1 MTLTQ
6 TAQLTKRLILL
17 SIVVLFLGIGGRIGY
32 NLWEDYRL
40 AQLPPT
46 VEKPE
51 MKFGPL
57 PKITFPDPKVS
68 STNFS
73 YSLDTSTG
81 GFPESLNLIRVYFI
95 PQASISLLSP
105 EKAKV
110 LAENLGFLTSPE
122 VIDDK
127 THLFK
132 NSDGGTVEINIITL
146 NFSYQKSENAKTYE
160 ENFNLQSFSTN
171 KATREFK
178 EFLGKINLLPQELGE
193 GQTKVTISQ
202 EKIASPSASISIW
215 PADINKLKIIT
226 ANPDRS
232 LVGGEFIPKNSPLDF
247 YQVDYTFWP
256 IDKTTYSTYPIKTP
270 LEAFEN
276 LKSGGGHI
284 SLEPKDPQV
293 SITSVYLAYYQSE
306 IYTPF
311 LQPVFVFEGPNFVG
325 LVPAIKEV
333 EKAN

>member
-6 TAQLTKRLILL
+6 TAQLTKRLILI
-17 SIVVLFLGIGGRIGY
+17 SIVVLFLGVGGRIGY

-40 AQLPPT
+40 AQLPPP

-57 PKITFPDPKVS
+57 PQITFPAPGVS

-73 YSLDTSTG
+73 YSLDTATG
-81 GFPESLNLIRVYFI
+81 GFPEIASLVRIYFI

-110 LAENLGFLTSPE
+110 LAENLGFSIGPE
-122 VIDDK
+122 VIDEK

-132 NSDGGTVEINIITL
+132 NPDGGSIEINIITG
-146 NFSYQKSENAKTYE
+146 NFNFQKSDSTKTYE
-160 ENFNLQSFSTN
+160 KDFDQNLFSQDL
-171 KATREFK
+171 AAREFK
-178 EFLGKINLLPQELGE
+178 EFLGKFNYLPQELGE
-193 GQTKVTISQ
+193 GQTKVVLNDRT
-202 EKIASPSASISIW
+202 ASPSASISIW
-215 PADINKLKIIT
+215 PADVDKHKIIT
-226 ANPDRS
+226 AVPDQG
-232 LVGGEFIPKNSPLDF
+232 LVRGEFIPKSSSLDF
-247 YQVDYTFWP
+247 YKVSYIFWP

-270 LEAFEN
+270 EEAFEE
-276 LKSGGGHI
+276 LKSGEGHI
-284 SLEPKDPQV
+284 SLEPSDPQV

-306 IYTPF
+306 NYTPF

-325 LVPAIKEV
+325 LVPAIKNP